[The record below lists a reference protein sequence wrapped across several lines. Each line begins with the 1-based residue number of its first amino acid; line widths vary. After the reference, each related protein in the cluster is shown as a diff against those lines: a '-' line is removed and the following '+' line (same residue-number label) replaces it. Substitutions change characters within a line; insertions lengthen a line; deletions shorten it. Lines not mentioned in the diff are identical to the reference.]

1 MEKSH
6 FLELLAIE
14 FYKFCIVIGQSVAL
28 TLVHTAYPFAFSFN
42 LYGTLQYFNLYSTF
56 FFYIASYCSGDTAAA

>member
-1 MEKSH
+1 MEKSR

-14 FYKFCIVIGQSVAL
+14 STSFVLLSGQSVAL
-28 TLVHTAYPFAFSFN
+28 TLVHTAYPAFSFN
-42 LYGTLQYFNLYSTF
+42 LYGTLQYFNLTP